1 MSSPSPPMSDPNA
14 HLRALLEDWSPA
26 PIPMGAVG
34 CNPTAGSPPPEAEQ
48 QSRAGEAG
56 PVGTARRAALDGCG
70 SVGHPQWTSAPDEA
84 TEPRRGD
91 VVSWLHHDRPQL
103 GVVPNIGADGRIW
116 VRLLDR
122 LDQRVPVDHP
132 DALFIHHTA
141 QALRADAT
149 DFWLS
154 VLEVDQ

>member
-1 MSSPSPPMSDPNA
+1 MRTDANA
-14 HLRALLEDWSPA
+14 SLRDVLHDWPA
-26 PIPMGAVG
+26 GPIPLGPGRSHRPDG
-34 CNPTAGSPPPEAEQ
+34 CQPPEAEGL
-48 QSRAGEAG
+48 SSPGEAG
-56 PVGTARRAALDGCG
+56 PVGAPRRGGLDRPV

-103 GVVPNIGADGRIW
+103 GVVQNVGADGRIW

-122 LDQRVPVDHP
+122 LDQRVPLDHP
-132 DALFIHHTA
+132 DALYIHHTA